1 MKNQLRLL
9 YIAVDRLFKRNHL
22 LNRFSK
28 QRPSTRSFFPWWDQN
43 GQEKKSQNPTHDAWA

>member
-43 GQEKKSQNPTHDAWA
+43 GQEKKSQNPTHDA